1 MTPLELDDIA
11 TELREGRPTP
21 TPSFA
26 DELDAWAAEGFPPAR
41 VPSRSR
47 PAPRPRPRRDRQNRR
62 WVLPA
67 FGVAATAALV
77 IGVVLSQRDTVSETG
92 GNLSGDVTSSG
103 QAQREVVPAVKPQGP
118 SSLDSAGAGKS
129 LGAPT
134 ELSRIQEKSASM
146 RLSTASDEVAD
157 VAQDASDV
165 TQRYDGIVDTMDV
178 RTNANGE
185 ARASLQ
191 LRIPTQN
198 LVAALGELSSLG
210 QVESRD
216 EALTDITKSYNSA
229 AKRFNHAQARVNELL
244 AALAAT
250 SDPGEIAGLKAE
262 LRVARQRLASARA
275 VLRDQK
281 QRGNFSHVNLTVV
294 SRSDDSGWSLGDA
307 AADAVNVLE
316 AIGGATL
323 IVLAVAIPVG
333 AVGAAL
339 WFGSAGLRRR
349 RRESVLDD

>member
-1 MTPLELDDIA
+1 M
-11 TELREGRPTP
+11 
-21 TPSFA
+21 
-26 DELDAWAAEGFPPAR
+26 
-41 VPSRSR
+41 
-47 PAPRPRPRRDRQNRR
+47 
-62 WVLPA
+62 
-67 FGVAATAALV
+67 
-77 IGVVLSQRDTVSETG
+77 
-92 GNLSGDVTSSG
+92 
-103 QAQREVVPAVKPQGP
+103 
-118 SSLDSAGAGKS
+118 
-129 LGAPT
+129 
-134 ELSRIQEKSASM
+134 QEKSASM
-146 RLSTASDEVAD
+146 TLSAPSDEVPD
-157 VAQDASDV
+157 LAQDASDV
-165 TQRYDGIVDTMDV
+165 ARRYDGIVDTMDV
-178 RTNANGE
+178 RTNPNGE

-198 LVAALGELSSLG
+198 LAAALGELSSLG

-216 EALTDITKSYNSA
+216 EALTDITKSYGSA
-229 AKRFNHAQARVNELL
+229 GKRFNHAQARVNELL

-294 SRSDDSGWSLGDA
+294 SSSDDSGWSLGDA

-323 IVLAVAIPVG
+323 IVLAVAIPLG

>member
-1 MTPLELDDIA
+1 MTPLELEDIA
-11 TELREGRPTP
+11 TELREGRPAP
-21 TPSFA
+21 TPNFA
-26 DELDAWAAEGFPPAR
+26 AELDAWAAEGFPPAR
-41 VPSRSR
+41 TPSRSR
-47 PAPRPRPRRDRQNRR
+47 PVSRPRSRRDRQNRR
-62 WVLPA
+62 WMLPA

-77 IGVVLSQRDTVSETG
+77 IGVVLSQRDAGSGTY
-92 GNLSGDVTSSG
+92 LSGEDNSSG
-103 QAQREVVPAVKPQGP
+103 GYQREVVPAVKPQGP
-118 SSLDSAGAGKS
+118 SSLDSSGAGKG
-129 LGAPT
+129 LGAPPAS
-134 ELSRIQEKSASM
+134 SRIQEKSASM
-146 RLSTASDEVAD
+146 TLSAASGDVAD

-198 LVAALGELSSLG
+198 LAAALGELSSLG
-210 QVESRD
+210 RVESRD
-216 EALTDITKSYNSA
+216 EALTDITKSYNGA

-281 QRGNFSHVNLTVV
+281 QHGNFAHVSLTVV

-307 AADAVNVLE
+307 ADDAVNVLE
-316 AIGGATL
+316 AIAGATL
-323 IVLAVAIPVG
+323 IALAVAIPVG
-333 AVGAAL
+333 SVGAAL